1 MRLTPPAG
9 EDEAAHWRRCAA
21 EARRS
26 AEDSVDQITK
36 QTLVD
41 IAEAYEQLAA
51 VAEAKLAADK

>member
-1 MRLTPPAG
+1 MRITPPAG

-26 AEDSVDQITK
+26 ADETVDQISK
-36 QTLVD
+36 QALVD

-51 VAEAKLAADK
+51 LAEAKLAANK

>member
-1 MRLTPPAG
+1 MRITPPDG

-26 AEDSVDQITK
+26 AEESIDQITR

-51 VAEAKLAADK
+51 LAEAKLATDK